1 MAAAI
6 YYRDPHNPREVFG
19 PFTVDQL
26 RDLVKQGR
34 LRATD
39 QVSFDEHSWLP
50 ATEVEPQFF
59 PAGSVDW
66 FAAQPAWKRTTIQA
80 VRWLKAAAIGAWNYV
95 KAAADF
101 YWTQRKELRLMSTEY
116 LSFLKEP
123 GTRRE
128 IRVTAEEQNE
138 AVSFDAGQWR
148 ADLPDCCVVCGE
160 PANGDWNLEQR
171 SIADLTWP
179 FLSPFLGLLIGIVGW
194 ILLWN
199 GQGRWLIPLGI
210 FAGFLIGYRLRR
222 ETIVSVKFRRCREHL
237 NRTRLPWLRIF
248 RKTLLIGVGDR
259 KVWRRFYHG
268 DRDLETPL
276 TVPPDFSKA
285 VEPNQAPSDPHGSGP
300 SSPTIPLVDDS
311 EMESGDGFSKS
322 SV

>member
-1 MAAAI
+1 MAVQI
-6 YYRDPHNPREVFG
+6 YYRDPHNPRQVFG
-19 PFTVDQL
+19 PFTVEQL
-26 RDLVKQGR
+26 WDLVKQGR

-39 QVSFDEHSWLP
+39 QVSFDEHSWMP
-50 ATEVEPQFF
+50 ATEVEPQLF

-66 FAAQPAWKRTTIQA
+66 FAAQPAWKRSTILA
-80 VRWLKAAAIGAWNYV
+80 VRWLRAAVLGAWAYV

-116 LSFLKEP
+116 LTFLKEP

-138 AVSFDAGQWR
+138 AVAFDGVQWR

-160 PANGDWNLEQR
+160 PANGDWNREQR

-179 FLSPFLGLLIGIVGW
+179 FLSPCLGFLFGIVGW
-194 ILLWN
+194 IFLS
-199 GQGRWLIPLGI
+199 RWLVPLGI
-210 FAGFLIGYRLRR
+210 CAGFLIGYRLRR

-248 RKTLLIGVGDR
+248 RNTLLIGVGDR

-268 DRDLETPL
+268 DQGLETPL
-276 TVPPDFSKA
+276 SAVPPDFSKI
-285 VEPNQAPSDPHGSGP
+285 VEPNQAPPSPHGSGP
-300 SSPTIPLVDDS
+300 SYPTIPLVDDS
-311 EMESGDGFSKS
+311 EMEAGDGLSKS
-322 SV
+322 SF